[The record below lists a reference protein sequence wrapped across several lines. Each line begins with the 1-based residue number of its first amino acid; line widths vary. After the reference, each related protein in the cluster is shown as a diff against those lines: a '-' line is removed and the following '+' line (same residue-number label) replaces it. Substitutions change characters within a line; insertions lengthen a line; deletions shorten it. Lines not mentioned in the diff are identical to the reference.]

1 MFGIYNYFNSFC
13 NKFRKL
19 IISVV
24 FILIA
29 LVSIFNV
36 NNYGVAQDEYFSRSF
51 GFINL
56 NYVGSIFVPEQTIKA
71 KFDKNIPDLN
81 DFSHNYYSGA
91 IFDSVLGFME
101 IFFDIKDKKNQFFL
115 RHIFI
120 NSFFYLSLIFFYK
133 ICGKVFR
140 DWRISI
146 LGVLFLVLSPRIFA
160 DSFYNNKDIV
170 FMSSNIFSLFFFLE
184 YLKYPKIK
192 NAVMLSF
199 FISLAICFRVMGVLF
214 PIIYF
219 VFYIL
224 INLNLKN
231 NVNDLVKKI
240 VIPLFLSLL
249 FTYIMWPYLWEN
261 PIQNFYNSY
270 FKMKQFDHGG
280 QNLYFGNIIKSSQT
294 PWHYPLIWILITT
307 PIIYIGLFFCGVLKS
322 IKEISTSKILLN
334 HNNANIVL
342 YYSLLIL
349 ILSLGAVILLDS
361 TLFNGWRHLYFIYP
375 FIIFLVLFGLDF
387 VLNFF
392 TKIKIKSFI
401 VFILVLGLMDIA
413 IWMKHNNPYQYVFF
427 NTIGKKINPKN
438 FDLDYWGLSYYQ
450 NLKYLLEY
458 ENFSTAKIWNSSTT
472 KLFYSLFSL
481 HEKDR
486 QKFVET
492 KNAEDAD
499 YWITNYYLD
508 KTIYDENFF
517 LKYSLVNSIK
527 VDGVVI
533 NSVFK
538 KIK

>member
-1 MFGIYNYFNSFC
+1 
-13 NKFRKL
+13 
-19 IISVV
+19 
-24 FILIA
+24 
-29 LVSIFNV
+29 
-36 NNYGVAQDEYFSRSF
+36 
-51 GFINL
+51 
-56 NYVGSIFVPEQTIKA
+56 
-71 KFDKNIPDLN
+71 
-81 DFSHNYYSGA
+81 
-91 IFDSVLGFME
+91 VLGFME

-334 HNNANIVL
+334 YNNANIVL

-517 LKYSLVNSIK
+517 LKYSLVNSII

>member
-1 MFGIYNYFNSFC
+1 
-13 NKFRKL
+13 
-19 IISVV
+19 
-24 FILIA
+24 
-29 LVSIFNV
+29 
-36 NNYGVAQDEYFSRSF
+36 
-51 GFINL
+51 
-56 NYVGSIFVPEQTIKA
+56 
-71 KFDKNIPDLN
+71 
-81 DFSHNYYSGA
+81 
-91 IFDSVLGFME
+91 
-101 IFFDIKDKKNQFFL
+101 
-115 RHIFI
+115 
-120 NSFFYLSLIFFYK
+120 
-133 ICGKVFR
+133 
-140 DWRISI
+140 
-146 LGVLFLVLSPRIFA
+146 
-160 DSFYNNKDIV
+160 
-170 FMSSNIFSLFFFLE
+170 
-184 YLKYPKIK
+184 
-192 NAVMLSF
+192 MLSF

-261 PIQNFYNSY
+261 PIQNFYNS
-270 FKMKQFDHGG
+270 FVKMKQFDHGG
-280 QNLYFGNIIKSSQT
+280 HNLYFGNIIKSTKT
-294 PWHYPLIWILITT
+294 PWHYSLIWILITT

-349 ILSLGAVILLDS
+349 ILSLGSVILLDS

-413 IWMKHNNPYQYVFF
+413 IWMKKNNPYQYVFF
-427 NTIGKKINPKN
+427 NAIGKKIGQQN

-450 NLKYLLEY
+450 NFNYLLKYDNSQNIKL
-458 ENFSTAKIWNSSTT
+458 WNSSKT
-472 KLFYSLFSL
+472 KIFYSLFSL
-481 HEKDR
+481 SEKDR
-486 QKFVET
+486 ERIIEV
-492 KNAEDAD
+492 KNAEEAD
-499 YWITNYYLD
+499 YLITNYFLD
-508 KTIYDENFF
+508 ETTYDKDFF
-517 LKYSLVNSIK
+517 LKHSIINSIN
-527 VDGVVI
+527 VDGVAI
-533 NSVFK
+533 NSIYK

>member
-1 MFGIYNYFNSFC
+1 MSGIYNYFNSFC

-19 IISVV
+19 IISIV

-29 LVSIFNV
+29 LISIFNV
-36 NNYGVAQDEYFSRSF
+36 SNYGVAQDEYFSRSF

-56 NYVGSIFVPEQTIKA
+56 NYAGSIFVPEQTIKA
-71 KFDKNIPDLN
+71 KSDKNIPDLN
-81 DFSHNYYSGA
+81 DFSLNYYSGA
-91 IFDSVLGFME
+91 IFDSVLGVME

-133 ICGKVFR
+133 ICVKVFR

-280 QNLYFGNIIKSSQT
+280 HNLYFGNIIKSSQT

-307 PIIYIGLFFCGVLKS
+307 PILYIGLFFFGVLKS

-392 TKIKIKSFI
+392 SKMKIKSFI

-438 FDLDYWGLSYYQ
+438 FDLDYWGMSYYQ
-450 NLKYLLEY
+450 NLNYLLEY

-499 YWITNYYLD
+499 YLITNYYLD

-517 LKYSLVNSIK
+517 LKYSLVNSII

>member
-1 MFGIYNYFNSFC
+1 MFSIYNYFNSFC

-29 LVSIFNV
+29 LISIFNV
-36 NNYGVAQDEYFSRSF
+36 NNFGVAQDEYFSRSF

-56 NYVGSIFVPEQTIKA
+56 NYVGNIFIPEQTIKF
-71 KFDKNIPDLN
+71 KIDKNIPNLN
-81 DFSHNYYSGA
+81 DFSHDYYNGA
-91 IFDSVLGFME
+91 IFDTTLGFLE
-101 IFFDIKDKKNQFFL
+101 ILFDIKEKKNQFLL

-120 NSFFYLSLIFFYK
+120 SGFFYLSIIFFYK
-133 ICGKVFR
+133 ICFKIFSN
-140 DWRISI
+140 WRISLAGALI
-146 LGVLFLVLSPRIFA
+146 FFLSPRIFA
-160 DSFYNNKDIV
+160 DSFYNNKDIA
-170 FMSSNIFSLFFFLE
+170 FMSANIFSLFFFLE

-192 NAVMLSF
+192 NAVILSF

-219 VFYIL
+219 AFYIL

-240 VIPLFLSLL
+240 IIPLFLSFL

-261 PIQNFYNSY
+261 PIQNFYNA
-270 FKMKQFDHGG
+270 FVKMKQFNHGG
-280 QNLYFGNIIKSSQT
+280 HNLYFGNIIESSKT
-294 PWHYPLIWILITT
+294 PWHYSFVWILITT

-322 IKEISTSKILLN
+322 IQKISTSKILLN

-342 YYSLLIL
+342 YYSLLVL
-349 ILSLGAVILLDS
+349 ILSLGSVILLDS

-375 FIIFLVLFGLDF
+375 FVIFLVLFGLDF

-427 NTIGKKINPKN
+427 NIIGKKINPKN
-438 FDLDYWGLSYYQ
+438 FDLDYWGMSFYQ
-450 NLKYLLEY
+450 NLNYLIKY
-458 ENFSTAKIWNSSTT
+458 ENFSTTTIWNPSET

-481 HEKDR
+481 QEKDR

-508 KTIYDENFF
+508 KTIYDKNFF
-517 LKYSLVNSIK
+517 LRYSLVNSII